1 MLKKI
6 MKNRKGAT
14 IIEYALIASL
24 VAVVAI
30 KAMGALGNSINSKMT
45 SISTTLDEVSSNT

>member
-1 MLKKI
+1 MLRKI
-6 MKNRKGAT
+6 SKNKKGAT

-30 KAMGALGNSINSKMT
+30 KAMGALGTTINDKM
-45 SISTTLDEVSSNT
+45 SAISNTVKAGKESV